1 VPKIKT
7 HKSTSKRFRLTG
19 KGKLMRTKL
28 GKSHLRRRKSSRVQ
42 AQLSKMQP
50 VSGKGVQKRV
60 KRLAP
65 YLKEK

>member
-1 VPKIKT
+1 MPKIKT

-19 KGKLMRTKL
+19 QGKLRRTKQ
-28 GKSHLRRRKSSRVQ
+28 GKSHLRRRKSPRAK
-42 AQLSKMQP
+42 AQLSEMVP
-50 VSGKGVQKRV
+50 VSGKDIQKRV